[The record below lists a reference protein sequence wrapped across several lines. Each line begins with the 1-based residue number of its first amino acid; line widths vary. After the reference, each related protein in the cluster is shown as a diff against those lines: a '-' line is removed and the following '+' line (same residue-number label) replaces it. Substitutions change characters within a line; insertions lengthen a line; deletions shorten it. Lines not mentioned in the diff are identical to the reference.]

1 MTSNWKKQPLQR
13 LSVTAS
19 HSSLV
24 FNYCRHSQSS
34 RPIKPVNTLVG
45 DEFRTDT
52 IMYFEDGH
60 QKRLLSVKETMMFKS
75 MFFIEAG
82 PLADYHRL
90 N

>member
-1 MTSNWKKQPLQR
+1 
-13 LSVTAS
+13 
-19 HSSLV
+19 
-24 FNYCRHSQSS
+24 
-34 RPIKPVNTLVG
+34 
-45 DEFRTDT
+45 
-52 IMYFEDGH
+52 MYFEDGH